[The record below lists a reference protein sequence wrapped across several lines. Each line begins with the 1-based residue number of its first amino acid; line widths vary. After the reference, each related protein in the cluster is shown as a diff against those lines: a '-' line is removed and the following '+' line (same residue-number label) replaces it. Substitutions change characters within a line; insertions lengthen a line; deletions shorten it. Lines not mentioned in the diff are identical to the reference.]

1 MLRMRPS
8 FLARHEWKTVP
19 WSLNRSKDLLHHL
32 LDHVLDIPQ
41 ITSQFADIE
50 ESVYHGHTSASEGE
64 ELCLQLAA
72 QTQDLISRLQTWK
85 RDWADAYSGGQPYHI
100 LPPPLAAS
108 NTWETYGTRGYH
120 LPPFVST
127 RTGPMSNIYYPDI
140 FLAQALTI
148 YYAAM
153 ISISRLGI
161 FGRRYSP
168 VSEDQ
173 EHEFASS
180 ICQSAEYLIFFT
192 PGESGALTSLFPL
205 RVAYVGFPDGSLE
218 RNWLAGLFVWMAR
231 KTSLGHVQHARP
243 DLRAGQ
249 TYGRI
254 GWSK

>member
-1 MLRMRPS
+1 MRPS

-19 WSLNRSKDLLHHL
+19 WSLNQSKDLLHHL
-32 LDHVLDIPQ
+32 LDHVLDIPP

-50 ESVYHGHTSASEGE
+50 ERVHHEQTSTEEGE
-64 ELCLQLAA
+64 KLCLQLAG
-72 QTQDLISRLQTWK
+72 QTQDVVSRLQVWK
-85 RDWADAYSGGQPYHI
+85 RDWADTYSGGQAYHV

-108 NTWETYGTRGYH
+108 NTWETYGTKGFR

-127 RTGPMSNIYYPDI
+127 RTGPMPNIYYPDI

-153 ISISRLGI
+153 ILISRLGI

-168 VSEDQ
+168 VSQNQ
-173 EHEFASS
+173 EHEFASL

-192 PGESGALTSLFPL
+192 PGESGALISLFPL
-205 RVAYVGFPDGSLE
+205 RSAYVAFPDGSLE
-218 RNWLAGLFVWMAR
+218 KNWMNALFTWMAR
-231 KTSLGHVQHARP
+231 KTSLGNIQHARP

-254 GWSK
+254 GWSQ